1 MSKVNL
7 YFKDLNPATQR
18 KILALYGNN
27 PFGDNAIV
35 TMQVDD
41 FDRAIVDSVHGDK
54 NIPAYED
61 ADKLFETDYETMKD
75 ILQTAEEDGCPQD
88 LYLKLQTFML
98 DLSRR
103 ENKQKDLMNSFPRW
117 LGALHAYLM
126 EG

>member
-41 FDRAIVDSVHGDK
+41 FDRAVVDSVHGDK
-54 NIPAYED
+54 NIPC
-61 ADKLFETDYETMKD
+61 
-75 ILQTAEEDGCPQD
+75 LQTDRTGDD
-88 LYLKLQTFML
+88 LLPLDHTFFFRIIT
-98 DLSRR
+98 DLAVTDHDHHRVVILH
-103 ENKQKDLMNSFPRW
+103 DLRDLIADEVDDRKSAIGNIP
-117 LGALHAYLM
+117 LGTYRQR
-126 EG
+126 